1 MSLSV
6 HDLHRPEM
14 GREWKTL
21 IRMHSML
28 HAHPSGSANLHKPFE
43 DESRLQAAL
52 DAASK
57 SV

>member
-1 MSLSV
+1 
-6 HDLHRPEM
+6 M
-14 GREWKTL
+14 GRERKTL